1 MDLCP
6 CGSKTSYAAC
16 CRPLIMAERPAATA
30 EQLMRSRY
38 SAYVKKELGYILTSL
53 HPEHRADYDEKSTR
67 SWAEGAE
74 WHTFEVLDTKQGGPG
89 DDEGQVEFV
98 VTYTEQGAK
107 KEHRELSSFKKEGVA
122 WYFTTGKALPPKP
135 VVRALPKTGRNDPC
149 ACGSGKKSKKC
160 CGR

>member
-6 CGSKTSYAAC
+6 CGSKESYAAC
-16 CRPLIMAERPAATA
+16 CRPLIKAERPAVTA

-38 SAYVKKELGYILTSL
+38 SAYVRKELDYILTSL
-53 HPEHRADYDEKSTR
+53 HPDHRADYDEKSTR
-67 SWAEGAE
+67 SWAESAE
-74 WHTFEVLDTKQGGPG
+74 WHAFEVLDTKQGGPG

-98 VTYTEQGAK
+98 VAYSEQGIRQ
-107 KEHRELSSFKKEGVA
+107 EHRESSSFRKKGGV
-122 WYFTTGKALPPKP
+122 WYFTTGKMLPPRP

-160 CGR
+160 CGK